1 MNKRNHG
8 HMTIADRD
16 KCTKIAKDIKKYLEI
31 IDKHEFAMM
40 FVRGYW
46 YYVDEGNEQSADDYL
61 SSFIANKSCALFWDV
76 LYLILQEYH
85 NRQLIMPAK
94 LADWNVKN
102 LDKKRKLPR
111 EVAFNTIRNSG
122 IYNAVKECIAQD
134 YKPIYSVNEMSICEG
149 VALAW
154 PKESG
159 KDKDKGKVKTL
170 GRRTVY
176 NEWKTIQTLAY
187 GN

>member
-1 MNKRNHG
+1 M
-8 HMTIADRD
+8 
-16 KCTKIAKDIKKYLEI
+16 CTKIAKNIKKNYEI
-31 IDKHEFAMM
+31 FDKHEFAMM
-40 FVRGYW
+40 FARGYW
-46 YYVDEGNEQSADDYL
+46 YYVDGGNEQTADEFL
-61 SSFIANKSCALFWDV
+61 SSFIEAKSSSLDWDV

-111 EVAFNTIRNSG
+111 EVAFNTIRNAG
-122 IYNAVKECIAQD
+122 IHNAVRECIAQD
-134 YKPIYSVNEMSICEG
+134 YKPIYSVNEISICEG

-159 KDKDKGKVKTL
+159 KDKDKGKVEGKVKTL

-176 NEWKTIQTLAY
+176 NEWKIIQTVAY